1 MTDAEL
7 FEMKKR
13 LYKAGEIN
21 GKIAT
26 TENLMGVIRDNI
38 GSKSSMAIEVDSEN
52 VSYCLN
58 GEDIFDDLKYPIMS
72 LLQMRIDNL
81 KKQLKKI

>member
-52 VSYCLN
+52 VSYCLS

-81 KKQLKKI
+81 KKQFKKI